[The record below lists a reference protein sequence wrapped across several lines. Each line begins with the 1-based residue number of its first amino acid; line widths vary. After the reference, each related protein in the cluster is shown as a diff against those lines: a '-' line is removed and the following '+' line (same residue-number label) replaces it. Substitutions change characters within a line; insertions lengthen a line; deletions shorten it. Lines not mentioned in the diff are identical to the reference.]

1 MNINDFMQK
10 LVIVKNKDASYSETG
25 RKDFEAQLADVVDIQ
40 PQIKVPREAPKN
52 KQNNSY

>member
-40 PQIKVPREAPKN
+40 PRVKAPRNVPVS